1 MIFWSNWCHSGFK
14 SASAPAPRKQAVC
27 PTRVVKLMSQL
38 RFQKPQLPD
47 CRPNSEKRAP
57 RELLPHQIQEYPQK
71 LPAIYFWTF
80 QNHHPHLPIPSS
92 MPGPALEEPGPLIDR
107 QATLRLLPTTPQQH
121 RQRGQRQQGD
131 ESAFPTA
138 LRRRG
143 DRGNGTKVVVLWW
156 VQICWD
162 LMVHWNYRDGWLYSR
177 IASPILVVWVVV
189 QLMIVVDGNDCWDA
203 LADDLT
209 KIDIVSTLQQSN
221 IPARILDK
229 YDIRPTSHATNSGH
243 QIQQSYYWNP
253 PGNMETSGFLDV
265 TNHLTRSNP
274 ASRAWP

>member
-14 SASAPAPRKQAVC
+14 SASAPAPAPRKQAVC

-80 QNHHPHLPIPSS
+80 QNHHPPS
-92 MPGPALEEPGPLIDR
+92 PYPLLHAR
-107 QATLRLLPTTPQQH
+107 SR
-121 RQRGQRQQGD
+121 
-131 ESAFPTA
+131 
-138 LRRRG
+138 LRRARAVDRPPGDSSPSPDDSTAAPPTRAATAGRWKRLSHGVETTGG

-203 LADDLT
+203 LAGRFNQNWHREY
-209 KIDIVSTLQQSN
+209 S
-221 IPARILDK
+221 PAI
-229 YDIRPTSHATNSGH
+229 
-243 QIQQSYYWNP
+243 
-253 PGNMETSGFLDV
+253 
-265 TNHLTRSNP
+265 
-274 ASRAWP
+274 